1 MKNTKIVIIVILAII
16 LGLAGI
22 IFYKSNSTKKSD
34 PINPTSTPKSISV
47 SENDP
52 PQIVSTKPNP
62 LEDNIVSASDIIEI
76 TFNRP
81 LQNSGEFKLKIEPKI
96 EVKIELSG
104 DRKTAKIIP
113 LTPYELGMTYTIF
126 IGSDTKFDGIQNW
139 GQDKTYHF
147 KTVKYTGV

>member
-1 MKNTKIVIIVILAII
+1 MKKVLIFILILFII
-16 LGLAGI
+16 LGFWYFTQRKEEAKPAPLPQ
-22 IFYKSNSTKKSD
+22 KQNS
-34 PINPTSTPKSISV
+34 I

-52 PQIVSTKPNP
+52 PQIVSTNPSP
-62 LEDNIVSASDIIEI
+62 LEDNIVSSNQIIEI

-96 EVKIELSG
+96 EFKIELSS
-104 DRKTAKIIP
+104 DRKTAKISFP
-113 LTPYELGMTYTIF
+113 KLLELGVTYTIS
-126 IGSDTKFDGIQNW
+126 IGPDTKFDGIQNW